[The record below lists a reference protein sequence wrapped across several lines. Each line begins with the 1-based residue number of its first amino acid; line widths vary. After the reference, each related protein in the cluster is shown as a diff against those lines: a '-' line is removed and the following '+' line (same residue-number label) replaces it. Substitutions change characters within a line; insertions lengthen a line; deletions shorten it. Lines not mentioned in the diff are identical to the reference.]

1 MRGYIP
7 PRTNEEQVFVKKITR
22 ILELADGLGRVQFTL
37 FMDLRQQELFNA
49 QANKYPGVNTC
60 MWYGYDGEGERAL
73 SVCCPEYMDAEYV
86 EVPAVV
92 LKARLNDDNLSHKDF
107 LGAAMSL
114 KIDREYMGD
123 IIIKDG
129 FVYMICHKNV
139 ADIIKDELTGVK
151 RSSVSFDICDEP
163 LQFTKQYSEERTTT
177 GETLEL
183 DEEAGTAVLTGSPAR
198 SVKGNDVL
206 EGGRLLYYLD
216 SDDVVVIGNVEG
228 ELEID
233 LE

>member
-1 MRGYIP
+1 MSFAVG
-7 PRTNEEQVFVKKITR
+7 EQR
-22 ILELADGLGRVQFTL
+22 ATL
-37 FMDLRQQELFNA
+37 S
-49 QANKYPGVNTC
+49 GT
-60 MWYGYDGEGERAL
+60 
-73 SVCCPEYMDAEYV
+73 V
-86 EVPAVV
+86 EVV
-92 LKARLNDDNLSHKDF
+92 
-107 LGAAMSL
+107 
-114 KIDREYMGD
+114 
-123 IIIKDG
+123 
-129 FVYMICHKNV
+129 
-139 ADIIKDELTGVK
+139 
-151 RSSVSFDICDEP
+151 
-163 LQFTKQYSEERTTT
+163 SEERTTT